1 MSVLENLRSPKEIR
15 MDIAGRFKDVR
26 LSRNISQE
34 ALSEQSSVTLA
45 TLRRFEQTGEISL
58 KHLVNLAIAL
68 NRAGDFAELFRQMPP
83 TDLFS
88 EEVPKRLRARA
99 SRK

>member
-1 MSVLENLRSPKEIR
+1 

-34 ALSEQSSVTLA
+34 ALSEQSGVTLA

-58 KHLVNLAIAL
+58 KHLVNLASAL
-68 NRAGDFAELFRQMPP
+68 NRAGDFSELFRQMPP

>member
-1 MSVLENLRSPKEIR
+1 

-34 ALSEQSSVTLA
+34 ALSEQSGVTLA

-58 KHLVNLAIAL
+58 KHLVNLAIAM
-68 NRAGDFAELFRQMPP
+68 NRAGDFSELFRQMPP

>member
-1 MSVLENLRSPKEIR
+1 

-34 ALSEQSSVTLA
+34 ALSEQSGVTLA

-68 NRAGDFAELFRQMPP
+68 NRAGDFSELFRQMQP

>member
-1 MSVLENLRSPKEIR
+1 MSVLENLQSPKNIR

-88 EEVPKRLRARA
+88 EEVPKRLRERA

>member
-1 MSVLENLRSPKEIR
+1 

-68 NRAGDFAELFRQMPP
+68 NRAGDFSELFRQMPP

>member
-1 MSVLENLRSPKEIR
+1 

-34 ALSEQSSVTLA
+34 ALSEQSGVTLA

-68 NRAGDFAELFRQMPP
+68 NRAGDFAELFRQRAP

>member
-1 MSVLENLRSPKEIR
+1 
-15 MDIAGRFKDVR
+15 MDIVGRFKDVR

-34 ALSEQSSVTLA
+34 ALSEQSGVTLA

-68 NRAGDFAELFRQMPP
+68 NRAGDFSELFRQMPP